1 MSDLEREVQVLKTR
15 VARLEAWLKV
25 GATAASSTGATPATS
40 STAAPAGPPGAA
52 TAPRAMPQR
61 LDVPMQSAQHVSPAR
76 KRASEHKDE
85 SPFFEPQRDPSELSV
100 TQVMGWAGAT
110 LLVLAAAYLIRLVYD
125 TGWLTPPRQIALA
138 FLGGSTLIAAG
149 LRLGRSERVGRDYAS
164 LLPAAGLVVFYL
176 AIYGAHLYYHLISP
190 SLALAAVVCNGLL
203 ALWLGRRF
211 ESELYA
217 LFSVAGSYSA
227 PLLLRAGSGSVL
239 DLAIYFTAWSVVF
252 SLYALSLGRR
262 RPYLLAGYLAL
273 VAFAVAWESL
283 GRVHWGVAAV
293 FQTLQ
298 FGVFVAAGIVFSVR
312 HGQPMTHADAV
323 AHLPLLVLF
332 YGLQYALLDR
342 FMPLYAPWLALASAA
357 VLLMA
362 YGVARRV
369 MGVALEAGGF
379 IVGAY
384 SAMVLFHAVYLELLP
399 EAWAPWVVALTLPFG
414 AYMLLRS
421 QADAGLLKPFKLLL
435 VGLLVLNFARVMLL
449 DDGVPHSLPLALVYT
464 AELYGV
470 YAFGR
475 GQAALRTWRLLALYA
490 AHLGGMSVVVRATDN
505 ALGVS
510 MLWALLALITLVLA
524 FRWADQD
531 LGKSS
536 LLVFSAALFKV
547 ILLDLADAAPLLR
560 IGSLVAVGLS
570 LYVGGLLYRR
580 LVALP
585 PAGAAST

>member
-1 MSDLEREVQVLKTR
+1 MSDLERELQALKAR
-15 VARLEAWLKV
+15 VARLETLLKPV
-25 GATAASSTGATPATS
+25 
-40 STAAPAGPPGAA
+40 APAPTAPHVEAVPVARPAMPLKAA
-52 TAPRAMPQR
+52 TRTRAE
-61 LDVPMQSAQHVSPAR
+61 DA
-76 KRASEHKDE
+76 E
-85 SPFFEPQRDPSELSV
+85 SPFFEPQRDPGELTV

-125 TGWLTPPRQIALA
+125 TGWLTPARQIALA
-138 FLGGSTLIAAG
+138 FLGGVALIAAG

-164 LLPAAGLVVFYL
+164 LLPAGGLVVFYL

-217 LFSVAGSYSA
+217 LFSVLGSYSA

-239 DLAIYFTAWSVVF
+239 DLAIYFTAWSLVF

-273 VAFAVAWESL
+273 VAFELAWEHL

-293 FQTLQ
+293 FQTVQ
-298 FGVFVAAGIVFSVR
+298 FAVFVAAGIVFSLR
-312 HGQPMTHADAV
+312 HAQPMTHADAV

-332 YGLQYALLDR
+332 YGLQYALLSR
-342 FMPLYAPWLALASAA
+342 FLPSYAPWLALASAG
-357 VLLMA
+357 VLLLA
-362 YGVARRV
+362 YGAARRL
-369 MGVALEAGGF
+369 MNTPLEAGGF
-379 IVGAY
+379 IVGSY
-384 SAMVLFHAVYLELLP
+384 SALVLFHALYLELLP
-399 EAWAPWVVALTLPFG
+399 EAWAPWAVALVLPLG
-414 AYMLLRS
+414 AGMLWRS

-435 VGLLVLNFARVMLL
+435 AGLLVLNFVRVMVLEE
-449 DDGVPHSLPLALVYT
+449 GVPHSLALALIYT

-475 GQAALRTWRLLALYA
+475 AQAALRSWRLLALYA
-490 AHLGGMSVVVRATDN
+490 AHLGCMNVVVRATDN

-510 MLWALLALITLVLA
+510 LLWALLALLTLALA
-524 FRWADQD
+524 FRWADRE
-531 LGKSS
+531 LGQSS
-536 LLVFSAALFKV
+536 LLVFAAALVKV
-547 ILLDLADAAPLLR
+547 ILFDLADAAPPLR
-560 IGSLVAVGLS
+560 IGSLAAVGLS

-580 LVALP
+580 LAALEP
-585 PAGAAST
+585 GGRASA